1 VQYCSRSSWH
11 QSSSIAT
18 QEQRNTINKKYKINE
33 RDNSY
38 AAAAAAADPSKS
50 KAYGLNKE
58 RVRMFNGYNP
68 SRGGGP
74 GGPTSSGSSSSS
86 QPRGYV
92 AGRGR
97 GAAGFQTRSDL
108 GNTGNTASGSAGGA
122 GGPPG
127 DSPWGAAPTGYVA
140 GAGRGASKMGAGT
153 GVIPSSGPGEGGNEG
168 GGEGNQT
175 QQNQQQRNN
184 NNNNNNNNNR
194 GRPPPPSRPPPSHQ
208 QKREIEGQYDD
219 PDDHEADLI
228 WAAIDESMQNRR
240 KRPKTK
246 EGPEHVDDPRKRER
260 LKIQHQFRDCKSDL
274 ANVSEEAWMNI
285 PDAVGDHS
293 LKFKRALEKKK
304 NDIYTPLSDSM
315 IESRMGDVAND
326 SKNGIALNASVNYDD
341 DDDDGTRTNAVNMS
355 GIGAARGTVLGMSLD
370 KMSEDR
376 NNNQNQNNGTA
387 SGLKTSVV
395 DASGY
400 LTSMSTLGAGGGG
413 QPGAL
418 PNNLGDIH
426 KARLLLKSVRDTNPK
441 HGPGWIA
448 SARVEEAAGK
458 TFKARKIIQE
468 GCEICGSNFVDVW
481 LEAARL
487 HPIKVAKSILATGVR
502 RLKNDNNSTSTSN
515 IPLFLKAAEL
525 ENTSSAKKAV
535 LRKALES
542 NPHSLELWKYA
553 IGLEESKEQAI
564 LLLGVAVE
572 KVPSALELW
581 LALARLE
588 TYENAQS
595 VLNKARKA
603 LPSEKSIWIAASKL
617 EESQFHITRISKI
630 IDKAFNSLGKQDGV
644 QISRKQWLEEAQ
656 ECELSGAPRT
666 AEAIITRSIGLG
678 ILNED
683 RLRTWSNDAK
693 HVLQNTNSTSNSSP
707 SIITARAILAHAL
720 KQFPTKRSL
729 WMQAIDL
736 EKTYGTNANANT
748 NSNSNSGNV
757 VGDSDGDG
765 DGVKNNAEKD
775 GGVTAMDTTT
785 TTTDDD
791 EKKDESPN
799 NTDVANTN
807 SNHNNNKYTLNIE
820 LDEVLQAASER
831 LPKVEVF
838 WLLRA
843 KEQWLAGE
851 VDKAREILQKAF
863 EMNPSSE
870 RVWLAASKLEWSND
884 EIVRARLLLERARD
898 RAPSYRVYMK
908 SSMLEREV
916 GNYDKSIQLI
926 VDGIEK
932 YPTTAS
938 KLYMMGGQIYSED
951 LPKTLVAVPV
961 SSETEFDT
969 MKTALLKKKKSY
981 LEKARKLYQE
991 GIEKCTSDTSGNVIL
1006 WILASRLEERAHT
1019 FLSLQ
1024 DNDEAAEAETES
1036 DNNATNNAGGITKA
1050 RSLLELAR
1058 LKHSKNDQLWLEA
1071 IRLERRSN
1079 NLKLSDSLMARA
1091 LQECPKSGL
1100 LLSESIRIAPK
1111 VEQKGKSTI
1120 AIKRNPESSL
1130 IICAVATLFASDGKA
1145 KNVAKARK
1153 WYERSI
1159 LLDKDIGD
1167 SWAYYYNFEC
1177 KYGTQ
1182 VQQNTIKERCI
1193 KAEPKHG
1200 EIWQSVTKNISN
1212 KDKIIGESVGDALE
1226 LVATGIK
1233 DRERQQQQK
1242 K

>member
-1 VQYCSRSSWH
+1 
-11 QSSSIAT
+11 
-18 QEQRNTINKKYKINE
+18 
-33 RDNSY
+33 
-38 AAAAAAADPSKS
+38 
-50 KAYGLNKE
+50 
-58 RVRMFNGYNP
+58 MFNGYNP
-68 SRGGGP
+68 SRGGG
-74 GGPTSSGSSSSS
+74 GGGEGSAA
-86 QPRGYV
+86 PRGYV

-108 GNTGNTASGSAGGA
+108 GNTGNTASGAG
-122 GGPPG
+122 GGPPA

-140 GAGRGASKMGAGT
+140 GAGRGASKMGAST
-153 GVIPSSGPGEGGNEG
+153 GVIPSSGPGGEG
-168 GGEGNQT
+168 GGNNEGNN
-175 QQNQQQRNN
+175 QQNQHQQQQQH
-184 NNNNNNNNNR
+184 NNR
-194 GRPPPPSRPPPSHQ
+194 GGGDRRGQPPPPRPNPKQ
-208 QKREIEGQYDD
+208 QEIEGQYDD
-219 PDDHEADLI
+219 PEDHEADLI

-240 KRPKTK
+240 KRPKSK

-260 LKIQHQFRDCKSDL
+260 LKIQHQFRDCKSEL

-304 NDIYTPLSDSM
+304 NDIYTPISDSM
-315 IESRMGDVAND
+315 LESRMGEVAND
-326 SKNGIALNASVNYDD
+326 SKNGIALNASVNY

-370 KMSEDR
+370 KMSEDHHQ
-376 NNNQNQNNGTA
+376 NNQNNGTK

-458 TFKARKIIQE
+458 TLKARKIIQE

-502 RLKNDNNSTSTSN
+502 RLKDSTSN

-525 ENTSSAKKAV
+525 ETTPAAKKAV

-588 TYENAQS
+588 TYEKAQS
-595 VLNKARKA
+595 ILNKARKA

-617 EESQFHITRISKI
+617 EESQFHLTRIPKI
-630 IDKAFNSLGKQDGV
+630 IDKAFKALGKQDGV

-656 ECELSGAPRT
+656 ECEMSGAPRT
-666 AEAIITRSIGLG
+666 AEAIIARSIGLG

-693 HVLQNTNSTSNSSP
+693 HVLTSTSNP

-736 EKTYGTNANANT
+736 EKTYGSNT
-748 NSNSNSGNV
+748 TSSNSNV
-757 VGDSDGDG
+757 DGDVDGDG
-765 DGVKNNAEKD
+765 DGDDDNNDEKKD

-785 TTTDDD
+785 TANDNDDT
-791 EKKDESPN
+791 KDESNNNDDANSN
-799 NTDVANTN
+799 NTNNNTN
-807 SNHNNNKYTLNIE
+807 KYKLNIE

-870 RVWLAASKLEWSND
+870 RVWLAASKLEWSNG
-884 EIVRARLLLERARD
+884 EVVRARLLLERARD

-916 GNYDKSIQLI
+916 GNYDESIQLI

-932 YPTTAS
+932 YPSTAS

-951 LPKTLVAVPV
+951 LPKTLVVVPV
-961 SSETEFDT
+961 SSEADFDT
-969 MKTALLKKKKSY
+969 MKTTLLKKKKSY
-981 LEKARKLYQE
+981 LEKARKLYQD
-991 GIEKCTSDTSGNVIL
+991 GIETCTSDTSGNVIL
-1006 WILASRLEERAHT
+1006 WILASRLEERAYT
-1019 FLSLQ
+1019 FLSHQ
-1024 DNDEAAEAETES
+1024 DDGEAAEAES
-1036 DNNATNNAGGITKA
+1036 DNTITTNANAGGITKA

-1058 LKHSKNDQLWLEA
+1058 LKHPKNDQLWLEA

-1145 KNVAKARK
+1145 KNVTKARK

-1200 EIWQSVTKNISN
+1200 EIWQSVTKNTNN
-1212 KDKIIGESVGDALE
+1212 KDKIEGESVGDALE
-1226 LVATGIK
+1226 LVVTEIK
-1233 DRERQQQQK
+1233 DRERRQQQK